1 MKKTF
6 ITTILMSQALFTTA
20 KALPADITP
29 SHSETPTIATDDT
42 LSYDNRLQ
50 GVTVK
55 SSATRRMAGA
65 LNGMQIGRDELFKA
79 ACCNLGESFTTNP
92 SVDVSYSD
100 AATGAKQIKLLGLS
114 GTYVQ
119 MLTETMP
126 NYRTTALPYALGYVP
141 GPWMKAIQVSKGCAS
156 VKNGYESITGQINID
171 YLKPEDEPHTELN
184 LYGDTKSRIEAN
196 ATSNFHINKRLSTE
210 LLLHY
215 EDSWKKHD
223 DNADGFI
230 DKPAVRQGNLQSRWA
245 YLGDRNIFHG
255 GISILKEKRDG
266 EQTTHN
272 HAQSA
277 TTTDLPLF
285 TIGIETNR
293 YEAYL
298 KHAFVLNKAKG
309 TNIALMAS
317 ATMHE
322 QKATYGYK
330 LFNANDKNVYAS
342 LMYETN
348 FTKAH
353 NLSAGLSLNYDYIS
367 QTYRLE
373 QDQSAPTTKQR
384 DRETVPGA
392 YAQYTFDW
400 NHRLTAMAGFRIDN
414 SSLYGTFLTPRFN
427 VKYMPADFLTVRLSA
442 GKGYR
447 TPHPLAE
454 NNYLMASGRTL
465 IIGQTDMEEAW
476 NYGATAAFTIPL
488 WGKDLKLNLEYFYTH
503 FLSQSVID
511 YDTNPHAIT
520 ISSLQGR
527 SYSHTLQADA
537 TYTPIEGLSVT
548 AAYRLNDVRCTYGGI
563 LMQKPLTSKYK
574 ALLSLSYKTP
584 LELWQF
590 DCTLQLNGGGRL
602 PQSYTLVDGTPSWSA
617 RFSAFEQLSAQVTR
631 VFRHFSVYVG
641 GENLTN
647 FKQKNPILNADR
659 PWSTDFEPTL
669 VWGPVHG
676 AMVYAG
682 VRVEL

>member
-1 MKKTF
+1 MNNKYHISAT
-6 ITTILMSQALFTTA
+6 LVALAASSTVVAQNSTQ
-20 KALPADITP
+20 
-29 SHSETPTIATDDT
+29 DT
-42 LSYDNRLQ
+42 LRYDNKLE

-55 SSATRRMAGA
+55 SASTRRMGGA

-100 AATGAKQIKLLGLS
+100 AATGARQIKLLGLS

-126 NYRTTALPYALGYVP
+126 NYRTTSLPYALGYVP

-171 YLKPEDEPHTELN
+171 YLKPEDEKATEIN
-184 LYGDTKSRIEAN
+184 IYGDTKSRIEAN
-196 ATSNFHINKRLSTE
+196 VASNFHISKRLSTE
-210 LLLHY
+210 ILAHY

-223 DNADGFI
+223 DNGDGFI

-245 YLGDRNIFHG
+245 YLGDKNIFHG
-255 GISILKEKRDG
+255 GLSIVKEKRDG
-266 EQTTHN
+266 GQTSHSHGTSTEQP
-272 HAQSA
+272 SA
-277 TTTDLPLF
+277 ELF
-285 TIGIETNR
+285 QIGIETNR
-293 YEAYL
+293 YEAYM

-309 TNIALMAS
+309 TNIAIMAS

-322 QKATYGYK
+322 QKATYGQK

-348 FTKAH
+348 ITKSH
-353 NLSAGLSLNYDYIS
+353 NISAGLSFNHDYIS
-367 QTYRLE
+367 QHYRLTH
-373 QDQSAPTTKQR
+373 DVSMPILKSS
-384 DRETVPGA
+384 DKETVPGG
-392 YAQYTFDW
+392 YVQYTYDW
-400 NHRLTAMAGFRIDN
+400 NHRLIAMAGLRIDN
-414 SSLYGTFLTPRFN
+414 SSLYGTFVTPRFN
-427 VKYMPADFLTVRLSA
+427 VKYMPVDFVTLRLSA

-454 NNYLMASGRTL
+454 NNYLLSSGRTL
-465 IIGQTDMEEAW
+465 TIGDMKMEEAW

-488 WGKDLKLNLEYFYTH
+488 FGKDLKLNLEYFYTH
-503 FLSQSVID
+503 FINQAVID
-511 YDTNPHAIT
+511 YDSDPHAIT
-520 ISSLQGR
+520 VGNLDGR
-527 SYSHTLQADA
+527 SYSHTFQADA
-537 TYTPIEGLSVT
+537 TYSPVEGLSVT
-548 AAYRLNDVRCTYGGI
+548 AAYRLNDVRSTYGGR
-563 LMQKPLTSKYK
+563 LLEKPLTSKYK

-590 DCTLQLNGGGRL
+590 DCTLQLNGGGRM
-602 PQSYTLVDGTPSWSA
+602 PQSYLLADGTPSWNS
-617 RFSAFEQLSAQVTR
+617 RFSSYEQLSAQVTR
-631 VFRHFSVYVG
+631 WFRHFSVYVG

-647 FKQKNPILNADR
+647 FKQKTPIMHADH
-659 PWSTDFEPTL
+659 PWSSNFEPTL

-676 AMVYAG
+676 RMFYAG
-682 VRVEL
+682 VRVTLK

>member
-1 MKKTF
+1 MSKKNY
-6 ITTILMSQALFTTA
+6 ISATIVAFAASSSVAAQTQAQQ
-20 KALPADITP
+20 
-29 SHSETPTIATDDT
+29 DT
-42 LSYDNRLQ
+42 LGYDNKLS

-55 SSATRRMAGA
+55 SSATRRMGGA

-126 NYRTTALPYALGYVP
+126 NYRTTAVPYALGYVP

-171 YLKPEDEPHTELN
+171 YLKPEDEKATEVN

-196 ATSNFHINKRLSTE
+196 LTSNFHINKRLSTE
-210 LLLHY
+210 ILAHY

-223 DNADGFI
+223 DNGDGFI
-230 DKPAVRQGNLQSRWA
+230 DKPSVRQGNIQSRWA
-245 YLGDRNIFHG
+245 YLGDKNIFHG
-255 GISILKEKRDG
+255 GLSILKEKRDG
-266 EQTTHN
+266 GQTSHS
-272 HAQSA
+272 HGA
-277 TTTDLPLF
+277 TAEKSSSELF
-285 TIGIETNR
+285 KIGVETNR

-298 KHAFVLNKAKG
+298 KHAFVLDKEHG

-317 ATMHE
+317 AAMHE
-322 QKATYGYK
+322 QKATYGHK
-330 LFNANDKNVYAS
+330 LFDANDKNVYAS

-348 FTKAH
+348 ITKLH
-353 NLSAGLSLNYDYIS
+353 NISAGLSLNHDYIS
-367 QTYRLE
+367 EHYRLSHDASLPIVKE
-373 QDQSAPTTKQR
+373 REK
-384 DRETVPGA
+384 ETVPGG
-392 YAQYTFDW
+392 YVQYTFDLD
-400 NHRLTAMAGFRIDN
+400 HRLTAMAGLRLDH
-414 SSLYGTFLTPRFN
+414 SSLYGTFFTPRFN
-427 VKYMPADFLTVRLSA
+427 VKYMPADFLTLRLSA

-454 NNYLMASGRTL
+454 NNYLLSSGRTL
-465 IIGQTDMEEAW
+465 TIGDMKMEEAW

-488 WGKDLKLNLEYFYTH
+488 WGKNLKLNLEYFYTR
-503 FLSQSVID
+503 FLNQTVID
-511 YDTNPHAIT
+511 YDSDPHL
-520 ISSLQGR
+520 ISIGNLDGR

-537 TYTPIEGLSVT
+537 TYSPVEGLSVT
-548 AAYRLNDVRCTYGGI
+548 AAYRLNDVRSTYGGT
-563 LMQKPLTSKYK
+563 LMEKPLTSKYK

-590 DCTLQLNGGGRL
+590 DCTLQLNGGGRM
-602 PQSYTLVDGTPSWSA
+602 PQGYTLADGTQSWNT
-617 RFSAFEQLSAQVTR
+617 RFSAYEQLSAQVTR
-631 VFRHFSVYVG
+631 WFRHFSIYVG

-647 FKQKNPILNADR
+647 FKQKNPILHADH
-659 PWSTDFEPTL
+659 PWSTSFEPTL

-676 AMVYAG
+676 RMFYAG
-682 VRVEL
+682 VRVTLK

>member
-1 MKKTF
+1 MNNKYYHISAT
-6 ITTILMSQALFTTA
+6 LVAL
-20 KALPADITP
+20 
-29 SHSETPTIATDDT
+29 ATSSAVVAQNSVQDT
-42 LSYDNRLQ
+42 LRYDNKLE

-55 SSATRRMAGA
+55 ASSTRRMGGA
-65 LNGMQIGRDELFKA
+65 LSGMQIGRDELFKA

-100 AATGAKQIKLLGLS
+100 AATGARQIKLLGLS

-126 NYRTTALPYALGYVP
+126 NYRTTSLPYALGYVP

-171 YLKPEDEPHTELN
+171 YLKPEDEKATEIN

-196 ATSNFHINKRLSTE
+196 VVSNFHINKRLSTE
-210 LLLHY
+210 ILAHY

-223 DNADGFI
+223 DNGDGFI

-245 YLGDRNIFHG
+245 YLGDKNIFHG
-255 GISILKEKRDG
+255 GLSIVKEKRDG
-266 EQTTHN
+266 GQTSHSHGTSTEQL
-272 HAQSA
+272 SA
-277 TTTDLPLF
+277 ELF
-285 TIGIETNR
+285 KIGIETNR

-298 KHAFVLNKAKG
+298 KHAFVLNKEKG
-309 TNIALMAS
+309 TNIAIMGS

-322 QKATYGYK
+322 QKATYGQK

-348 FTKAH
+348 ITKSH
-353 NLSAGLSLNYDYIS
+353 NISAGLSLNHDYIS
-367 QTYRLE
+367 QHYRLTH
-373 QDQSAPTTKQR
+373 DISKPILKSR
-384 DRETVPGA
+384 DKETVPGG
-392 YAQYTFDW
+392 YVQYTYDW
-400 NHRLTAMAGFRIDN
+400 NHRLTAMAGLRIDN
-414 SSLYGTFLTPRFN
+414 SSLYGTFVTPRFN
-427 VKYMPADFLTVRLSA
+427 VKYMPADFVTVRLSA

-454 NNYLMASGRTL
+454 NNYLLSSGRTL
-465 IIGQTDMEEAW
+465 IIGDMKMEEAW

-503 FLSQSVID
+503 FINQAVID
-511 YDTNPHAIT
+511 YDSDPHAIT
-520 ISSLQGR
+520 VGNLDGR
-527 SYSHTLQADA
+527 SYSHTFQADA
-537 TYTPIEGLSVT
+537 TYSPVEGLSVT
-548 AAYRLNDVRCTYGGI
+548 AAYRLNDVRSTYGGR
-563 LMQKPLTSKYK
+563 LLEKPLTSKYK

-590 DCTLQLNGGGRL
+590 DCTLQLNGGGRM
-602 PQSYTLVDGTPSWSA
+602 PQSYTLADGTPSWNS
-617 RFSAFEQLSAQVTR
+617 RFSSYEQLSAQVTR
-631 VFRHFSVYVG
+631 WFRHFSVYVG

-647 FKQKNPILNADR
+647 FKQKNPILHTDH
-659 PWSTDFEPTL
+659 PWSSNFEPTL

-676 AMVYAG
+676 RMFYAG
-682 VRVEL
+682 VRVTLK

>member
-1 MKKTF
+1 MSKKNY
-6 ITTILMSQALFTTA
+6 ISATIVAFAASSSVAAQTQAQQ
-20 KALPADITP
+20 
-29 SHSETPTIATDDT
+29 DT
-42 LSYDNRLQ
+42 LGYDNKLS

-55 SSATRRMAGA
+55 SSATRRMGGA

-126 NYRTTALPYALGYVP
+126 NYRTTAVPYALGYVP

-171 YLKPEDEPHTELN
+171 YLKPEDEKATEVN
-184 LYGDTKSRIEAN
+184 IYGDTKSRIEAN
-196 ATSNFHINKRLSTE
+196 LTSNFHINKRLSTE
-210 LLLHY
+210 ILAHY

-223 DNADGFI
+223 DNGDGFI
-230 DKPAVRQGNLQSRWA
+230 DKPSVRQGNIQSRWA
-245 YLGDRNIFHG
+245 YLGDKNIFHG
-255 GISILKEKRDG
+255 GLSILKEKRDG
-266 EQTTHN
+266 GQTSHS
-272 HAQSA
+272 HGA
-277 TTTDLPLF
+277 TAEKSSSELF
-285 TIGIETNR
+285 KIGVETNR

-298 KHAFVLNKAKG
+298 KHAFVLDKEHG

-317 ATMHE
+317 AAMHE
-322 QKATYGYK
+322 QKATYGHK
-330 LFNANDKNVYAS
+330 LFDANDKNVYAS

-348 FTKAH
+348 ITKLH
-353 NLSAGLSLNYDYIS
+353 NISAGLSLNHDYIS
-367 QTYRLE
+367 EHYRLSHDVSLPIVKE
-373 QDQSAPTTKQR
+373 REK
-384 DRETVPGA
+384 ETVPGG
-392 YAQYTFDW
+392 YVQYTFDL
-400 NHRLTAMAGFRIDN
+400 NHRLTAMAGLRLDH
-414 SSLYGTFLTPRFN
+414 SSLYGTFFTPRFN
-427 VKYMPADFLTVRLSA
+427 VKYMPADFLTLRLSA

-454 NNYLMASGRTL
+454 NNYLLSSGRTL
-465 IIGQTDMEEAW
+465 TIGDMKMEEAW

-488 WGKDLKLNLEYFYTH
+488 WGKNLKLNLEYFYTR
-503 FLSQSVID
+503 FLNQTVID
-511 YDTNPHAIT
+511 YDSDPHL
-520 ISSLQGR
+520 ISIGNLDGR

-537 TYTPIEGLSVT
+537 TYSPVEGLSVT
-548 AAYRLNDVRCTYGGI
+548 AAYRLNDVRSTYGGT
-563 LMQKPLTSKYK
+563 LMEKPLTSKYK

-590 DCTLQLNGGGRL
+590 DCTLQLNGGGRM
-602 PQSYTLVDGTPSWSA
+602 PQSYTLADGTQSWNT
-617 RFSAFEQLSAQVTR
+617 RFSAYEQLSAQVTR
-631 VFRHFSVYVG
+631 WFRHFSIYVG

-647 FKQKNPILNADR
+647 FKQKNPILHAVH
-659 PWSTDFEPTL
+659 PWSTSFEPTL

-676 AMVYAG
+676 RMFYAG
-682 VRVEL
+682 VRVTLK